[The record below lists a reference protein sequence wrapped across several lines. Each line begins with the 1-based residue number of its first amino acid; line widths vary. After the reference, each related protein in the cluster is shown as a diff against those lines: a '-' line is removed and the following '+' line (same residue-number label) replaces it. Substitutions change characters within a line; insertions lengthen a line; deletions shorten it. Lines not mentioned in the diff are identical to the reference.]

1 MNTVEK
7 KEQTLKRQM
16 RTTSKILLGFLL
28 AIFVGA
34 GLLSLPIATVS
45 GETDFLTALF
55 TATTSVCVTGLVVV
69 PTFSHWTLFGK
80 IVILGL
86 IQLGGLGIVA
96 LTSFVLLLM
105 NRKFSLRNRM
115 MIQDAFGL
123 STMQGM
129 VVFIKRVMKG
139 TLVVEAV
146 GACLYMLAFIP
157 QFGVAHGI
165 WYSVF
170 HAVSAFCN
178 AGIDIIGP
186 DSLMM
191 YSSSPLVLL
200 TSSFLIIFGGLGF
213 VVWWDV
219 VDVLGKVRRREI
231 AKRDIWRRLNTHTKI
246 ILVMT
251 GSLLLFGMVIT
262 LLFEYN
268 NPLTL
273 GTMTTGDKF
282 LNAFFQSATLRT
294 AGFVSFSQKGLTD
307 SSVLVSC
314 LIMLIGGSPVGTAG
328 GIKTMTVAVL
338 VFAVLSVIQGRKET
352 VAFKKTISSSLVR
365 RALAVTMISL
375 GMLLLCTVLLLA
387 TNQVSL
393 SDGLYEVTSAIATVG
408 LSRDLTPTLNGF
420 GKILIILCMY
430 LGRVGPITMFM
441 FFGQRAANRN
451 TVKYADAEIIVG

>member
-1 MNTVEK
+1 MDVAEKNEK
-7 KEQTLKRQM
+7 KIKRQI

-28 AIFVGA
+28 AILTGA
-34 GLLSLPIATVS
+34 VLLTLPVATVS
-45 GETDFLTALF
+45 GESDFLTALF

-69 PTFSHWTLFGK
+69 PTFSYWTLFGK

-96 LTSFVLLLM
+96 LTSFVMLLM

-129 VVFIKRVMKG
+129 VVFIKRVIKG
-139 TLVVEAV
+139 TLVVEAA
-146 GACLYMLAFIP
+146 GACLYMIAFIP
-157 QFGVAHGI
+157 QFGVARGI

-170 HAVSAFCN
+170 NAISAFCN

-186 DSLMM
+186 DSLMT
-191 YSSSPLVLL
+191 YAGSPLVLL
-200 TSSFLIIFGGLGF
+200 TSAFLIIFGGLGF
-213 VVWWDV
+213 VVWWDI
-219 VDVLGKVRRREI
+219 VDVLGRVHRREI
-231 AKRDIWRRLNTHTKI
+231 TRRDIWRRLKTHTKI

-251 GSLLLFGMVIT
+251 GSLIVLGMALT

-268 NPLTL
+268 NPLTI
-273 GTMTTGDKF
+273 GGMSTGDKV
-282 LNAFFQSATLRT
+282 LNAFFQSVTLRT
-294 AGFVSFSQKGLTD
+294 AGFTSFSQKGLTE

-328 GIKTMTVAVL
+328 GIKTMTAAVL
-338 VFAVLSVIQGRKET
+338 VFAVLSVIRGRNET
-352 VAFKKTISSSLVR
+352 VAFKKTISASLVR
-365 RALAVTMISL
+365 RAMAVTMISA
-375 GMLLLCTVLLLA
+375 GMLLICTVLLLV
-387 TNQVSL
+387 TNHLSL

-408 LSRDLTPTLNGF
+408 LSRDVTPTLNIC
-420 GKILIILCMY
+420 GKLLIILCMY

-451 TVKYADAEIIVG
+451 NVRYADAEIIVG

>member
-1 MNTVEK
+1 
-7 KEQTLKRQM
+7 
-16 RTTSKILLGFLL
+16 
-28 AIFVGA
+28 
-34 GLLSLPIATVS
+34 
-45 GETDFLTALF
+45 
-55 TATTSVCVTGLVVV
+55 
-69 PTFSHWTLFGK
+69 
-80 IVILGL
+80 
-86 IQLGGLGIVA
+86 
-96 LTSFVLLLM
+96 
-105 NRKFSLRNRM
+105 M

-139 TLVVEAV
+139 TLVVESA
-146 GACLYMLAFIP
+146 GACLYMIAFIP

-170 HAVSAFCN
+170 NAISAFCN

-186 DSLMM
+186 DSLMT
-191 YSSSPLVLL
+191 YSGSPLVLL

-213 VVWWDV
+213 VVWWDI
-219 VDVLGKVRRREI
+219 VDVLGRVHRREI
-231 AKRDIWRRLNTHTKI
+231 TRRDIWRRLKTHTKI

-251 GSLLLFGMVIT
+251 GSLIVLGMVLT

-268 NPLTL
+268 NPLTI
-273 GTMTTGDKF
+273 GGMSTGDKV
-282 LNAFFQSATLRT
+282 LNAFFQSVTLRT
-294 AGFVSFSQKGLTD
+294 AGFTSFSQKGLTE

-338 VFAVLSVIQGRKET
+338 VFAVLSVIQGRNET
-352 VAFKKTISSSLVR
+352 VAFRKTISASLVR
-365 RALAVTMISL
+365 RAMAVTVIGV
-375 GMLLLCTVLLLA
+375 GMLLFCTVLLLV
-387 TNQVSL
+387 TNHLSL

-408 LSRDLTPTLNGF
+408 LSRDVTPVLNVF

-451 TVKYADAEIIVG
+451 NVKYADAEIIVG

>member
-16 RTTSKILLGFLL
+16 RTTSKILLGFFL
-28 AIFVGA
+28 AILIGA

-96 LTSFVLLLM
+96 LTSFVMLLM

-115 MIQDAFGL
+115 MIQNAFGL

-129 VVFIKRVMKG
+129 VIFIKRVMKG
-139 TLVVEAV
+139 TLVVEAA
-146 GACLYMLAFIP
+146 GACLYMIAFIP

-170 HAVSAFCN
+170 NAISAFCN

-186 DSLMM
+186 DSLMT
-191 YSSSPLVLL
+191 YAGSPLVLL
-200 TSSFLIIFGGLGF
+200 TSAFLIIFGGLGF
-213 VVWWDV
+213 VVWWDI
-219 VDVLGKVRRREI
+219 VDVLGRVHRREI
-231 AKRDIWRRLNTHTKI
+231 TRRDIWRRLKTHTKI

-251 GSLLLFGMVIT
+251 GSLIVLGMVLT

-268 NPLTL
+268 NPLTI
-273 GTMTTGDKF
+273 GGMSTGDKV
-282 LNAFFQSATLRT
+282 LNAFFQSVTLRT
-294 AGFVSFSQKGLTD
+294 AGFTSFSQKGLTE

-328 GIKTMTVAVL
+328 GIKTMTAAVL
-338 VFAVLSVIQGRKET
+338 VFAVLSVVQGRNET
-352 VAFKKTISSSLVR
+352 VAFKKTISASLVR
-365 RALAVTMISL
+365 RAMAVTVISV
-375 GMLLLCTVLLLA
+375 GMLLICTVLLLV
-387 TNQVSL
+387 TNHLSL

-408 LSRDLTPTLNGF
+408 LSRDVTPTLNVC
-420 GKILIILCMY
+420 GKLLIILCMY

-451 TVKYADAEIIVG
+451 NVKYADAEIIVG